1 MSPKN
6 KRSSTVDMADLFAA
20 NYGVLQTHNI
30 SGAKVLFLLAQAAG
44 RVETTWG
51 EAHAADGLGLAFC
64 YMREGFGVSVY
75 SSNMDL
81 PTRGD
86 LLGCRFAATYTADP
100 AEAWEFLKAGL
111 DAGNPVKMAGP
122 EDSIAYA
129 YKEYKDIQRRSLTAR
144 GVGGPALEGTVP
156 WESFVNY
163 VPRWVPLGGGGMYR
177 LDKTVRKPSL
187 AKAVRILANRTIDWQ
202 DNHPSVGR
210 FGKKSNFGV
219 SALKKFLAD
228 LLKPEIDIP
237 GAEGGCT
244 PINFQHNARSA
255 LAEYFGNA
263 AEKLTGHAGSILADI
278 AEDYRVA
285 AEGIRRFGTEGLG
298 KKRHTKSGQQAIEKT
313 IGASLEAEK
322 RILANMRKLLAS

>member
-1 MSPKN
+1 MASKT
-6 KRSSTVDMADLFAA
+6 KRSAKVNMTDLFAA
-20 NYGVLQTHNI
+20 NYGILQTHNI

-44 RVETTWG
+44 HVETTWG

-81 PTRGD
+81 PKRGD
-86 LLGCRFAATYTADP
+86 LLGCRFAAPYTADP
-100 AEAWEFLKAGL
+100 VEAWEFLKAGL

-129 YKEYKDIQRRSLTAR
+129 YKEYKDIQRRSLMAR

-163 VPRWVPLGGGGMYR
+163 VPKWVPLGGGGLYR
-177 LDKTVRKPSL
+177 LARTIRKPSL
-187 AKAVRILANRTIDWQ
+187 AKAVRTVAQRVVDWQ
-202 DNHPSVGR
+202 DHHPSVGR
-210 FGKKSNFGV
+210 FGKASNFGV

-255 LAEYFGNA
+255 LVEYFANA
-263 AEKLTGHAGSILADI
+263 AEKLTGLTASILADV
-278 AEDYRVA
+278 AEDYRIA
-285 AEGIRRFGTEGLG
+285 AEGIRRFGAEGLG
-298 KKRHTKSGQQAIEKT
+298 KKRHTKSGQQAIKKT

-322 RILANMRKLLAS
+322 RILANMQKLLAS

>member
-1 MSPKN
+1 M
-6 KRSSTVDMADLFAA
+6 TDLFAA
-20 NYGVLQTHNI
+20 NYGILQTHNI

-44 RVETTWG
+44 RVDTTWG

-64 YMREGFGVSVY
+64 YMRNGFGVSVY

-81 PTRGD
+81 PNRGD
-86 LLGCRFAATYTADP
+86 LLGCRFDSTYTADP
-100 AEAWEFLKAGL
+100 AEAWDFIKAGL

-129 YKEYKDIQRRSLTAR
+129 YSDFKDIERRSLIAR
-144 GVGGPALEGTVP
+144 GVGGPALEGKVSWAT
-156 WESFVNY
+156 FADY
-163 VPRWVPLGGGGMYR
+163 VPHWVPMGGGGMYR
-177 LDKTVRKPSL
+177 LAKPIRRPSL
-187 AKAVRILANRTIDWQ
+187 AKAVQIVAGRVIDWQ

-210 FGKKSNFGV
+210 FGKKANFGV

-255 LAEYFGNA
+255 LADYFANA
-263 AEKLTGHAGSILADI
+263 ADKLPGPTASILADV
-278 AEDYRVA
+278 ADNYRIA
-285 AEGIRRFGTEGLG
+285 AEGIRRFGAEGLG
-298 KKRHTKSGQQAIEKT
+298 KRRHTQAGQKAIKDT

-322 RILANMRKLLAS
+322 RILDSMQKLIAS